1 MDIDGTR
8 VPAAGADGVTGGAP
22 TARPA
27 GRGARPAPAGGDP
40 RRPVVVAAAAAA
52 AAAAADD
59 AADDATAADTEPPR
73 TVPDGTPVVGQHAR

>member
-40 RRPVVVAAAAAA
+40 RRPVA

-59 AADDATAADTEPPR
+59 ATAVDAEPPR
-73 TVPDGTPVVGQHAR
+73 TAPDGAPVVGQHAR

>member
-40 RRPVVVAAAAAA
+40 RRPAAAA

-59 AADDATAADTEPPR
+59 DATAVDAEPPR
-73 TVPDGTPVVGQHAR
+73 TAPDGTPVVGQHAR

>member
-1 MDIDGTR
+1 MDIDGTP
-8 VPAAGADGVTGGAP
+8 VPAAGADGVTGGVT

-40 RRPVVVAAAAAA
+40 RRPVAVAAV
-52 AAAAADD
+52 AAAADD
-59 AADDATAADTEPPR
+59 ATAVDAEPPR

>member
-40 RRPVVVAAAAAA
+40 RRPAAAAAA

-59 AADDATAADTEPPR
+59 DATAVDAEPPR
-73 TVPDGTPVVGQHAR
+73 TAPDGTPVVGQHAR

>member
-40 RRPVVVAAAAAA
+40 RRPV
-52 AAAAADD
+52 AAADD
-59 AADDATAADTEPPR
+59 DATAVDAEPPR
-73 TVPDGTPVVGQHAR
+73 TAPDGTPVVGQHAR

>member
-8 VPAAGADGVTGGAP
+8 VPVAGADGVTGGAP

-40 RRPVVVAAAAAA
+40 RRPVV

-59 AADDATAADTEPPR
+59 ATAVDAEPPR
-73 TVPDGTPVVGQHAR
+73 TAPDGTPVVGQHAR